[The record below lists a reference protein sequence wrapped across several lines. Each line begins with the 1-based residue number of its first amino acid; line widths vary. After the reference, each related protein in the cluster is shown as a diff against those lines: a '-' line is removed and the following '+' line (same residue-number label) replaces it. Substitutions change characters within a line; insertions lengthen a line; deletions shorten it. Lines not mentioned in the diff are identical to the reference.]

1 MKKAFTLA
9 EVLLVLAIIG
19 VIAALTVPNLVT
31 SNMDKKYVALAKKA
45 QTTLQQ
51 AIDTKMGDA
60 AVGTNKM
67 DGTKGV
73 LRWLATAQAGGN
85 IPAVLRIS
93 NSSGSVKYLTTDGIM
108 YHDITNATSC
118 TNNAPCIIV
127 VDLDGGAGITASSV
141 SNDKAKT
148 AANSVISRDIV
159 TFEIRRNFVAPAD
172 PTRTTVSSY
181 KQGAIRANEYL
192 GFSVNN

>member
-60 AVGTNKM
+60 ALGTNKM
-67 DGTKGV
+67 GMG
-73 LRWLATAQAGGN
+73 LLNWLATTQTN
-85 IPAVLRIS
+85 VPAALRIS
-93 NSSGSVKYLTTDGIM
+93 NSSGTTKYLTTDGIM
-108 YHDITNATSC
+108 YQDVSGATSC
-118 TNNAPCIIV
+118 TNASPCTIL
-127 VDLDGGAGITASSV
+127 VDLDGAGGITASSV
-141 SNDKAKT
+141 SGTINGTTDIRARDVIALECRKNFIAPLSETNAKYGT
-148 AANSVISRDIV
+148 
-159 TFEIRRNFVAPAD
+159 
-172 PTRTTVSSY
+172 Y
-181 KQGAIRANEYL
+181 KQAAIRANEYL

>member
-31 SNMDKKYVALAKKA
+31 SNMDKKYAALAKKA

-60 AVGTNKM
+60 AVGTNRMGM
-67 DGTKGV
+67 DLLK
-73 LRWLATAQAGGN
+73 WLSESQGN
-85 IPAVLRIS
+85 VPAVLRVS
-93 NSSGSVKYLTTDGIM
+93 NSSTGNRAYLTTDGIL
-108 YHDITNATSC
+108 YQTVTSKTSC
-118 TNNAPCIIV
+118 TNENPCYIAI
-127 VDLDGGAGITASSV
+127 DLDGTAGITASSI
-141 SNDKAKT
+141 SSILP
-148 AANSVISRDIV
+148 ANSVSNTQSRDIV
-159 TFEIRRNFVAPAD
+159 EFECRKNFIAPSTRNNQAA
-172 PTRTTVSSY
+172 
-181 KQGAIRANEYL
+181 KRANEYL